1 MSLLLLAQ
9 PFEPLGSPLVPLR
22 AGEDPSAAMSSDAKR
37 VRELEDAARDFLDSP
52 QSSVDHAC
60 LAHLRHL
67 TLRAFMA
74 AATGRAGPEVA
85 ACLLRINEALATWTV
100 RASGPLNPM
109 AGFLNNAAREYT
121 VENGKNAYPPY
132 SALDLAFAVDGT
144 RSPDYEWVQ
153 PTSMDV
159 WMDLTRIARAMGT
172 VKAPLGLV
180 LVDTLTRAR
189 RALWS
194 TSDVV
199 LHDTIDGDQGLEIRG
214 LVCRAAMALNSLT
227 VVDAR
232 NVSQRDMVDSYY
244 DIVGHWLSPY
254 VLSHLMESSLAGR
267 RDSVLAPHVN
277 DHASLNSDEHFVDPR
292 QDLYYGER
300 LEDQDENRDSNG
312 RAENQ
317 EDEDDDTFMEGD
329 TDERDHWAPFPV
341 RLATGTTTRIFSACM
356 AIKSLAKAF
365 IDRWKGQGDADDL
378 RDAEYSNAEQASRI
392 LFRMLRCASRLG
404 DGQEDH
410 ALRLDAFAV
419 LGLGPHA
426 RYKSL
431 DPMLS
436 VILLFPAAALVEAGP
451 EVVDAIVSDDYCL
464 VARPTDPRNYVRALT
479 GWILAE
485 GQSASRRLVLASSFL
500 LALAPFAQHEH
511 IAQARAALPN
521 VVV

>member
-9 PFEPLGSPLVPLR
+9 PFEPLGSPLVALR
-22 AGEDPSAAMSSDAKR
+22 ADGDPSATMSSDAKR
-37 VRELEDAARDFLDSP
+37 VRELEDAVSNFLDSP
-52 QSSVDHAC
+52 QSSVDHAR

-85 ACLLRINEALATWTV
+85 ACLLRINEALAAWTV
-100 RASGPLNPM
+100 RTSGPLNPM
-109 AGFLNNAAREYT
+109 AGFLDNATREYT

-132 SALDLAFAVDGT
+132 SALDLAFAINGA

-180 LVDTLTRAR
+180 LVDTMTRAR
-189 RALWS
+189 RAIWS

-199 LHDTIDGDQGLEIRG
+199 LHDTIDGNQGLEIRG

-232 NVSQRDMVDSYY
+232 NVGQRDMVDSYY

-254 VLSHLMESSLAGR
+254 VLSHLMESSLVGR
-267 RDSVLAPHVN
+267 RESVLAPHVN
-277 DHASLNSDEHFVDPR
+277 DRASLNSDEHFVDPR
-292 QDLYYGER
+292 HDLYYGER
-300 LEDQDENRDSNG
+300 LEDQDEDRDANG

-317 EDEDDDTFMEGD
+317 EDDDTFMEGD
-329 TDERDHWAPFPV
+329 TDERDQWEPFPV
-341 RLATGTTTRIFSACM
+341 RLATGTITRIFSACM

-365 IDRWKGQGDADDL
+365 TDKWQGPGNDGDL
-378 RDAEYSNAEQASRI
+378 RDAEHSNAEQASRI

-404 DGQEDH
+404 DNQEDH
-410 ALRLDAFAV
+410 ALRLDALAV
-419 LGLGPHA
+419 FGLGPHA

-436 VILLFPAAALVEAGP
+436 VILLFPTTAIAEASL
-451 EVVDAIVSDDYCL
+451 EVIDAVVSGDYRPM
-464 VARPTDPRNYVRALT
+464 ARPVDPRNYVRALT
-479 GWILAE
+479 DWILAE
-485 GQSASRRLVLASSFL
+485 GQSASHRLASASSFL
-500 LALAPFAQHEH
+500 LALVPFAPHGH
-511 IAQARAALPN
+511 ITQARAALPN
-521 VVV
+521 VVAV